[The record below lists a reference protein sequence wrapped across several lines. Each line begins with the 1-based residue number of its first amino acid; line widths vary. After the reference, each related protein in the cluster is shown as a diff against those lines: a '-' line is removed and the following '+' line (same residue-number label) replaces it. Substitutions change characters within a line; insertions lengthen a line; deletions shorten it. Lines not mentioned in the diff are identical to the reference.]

1 MAMNNETPQI
11 HEVRALD
18 EADAGAPSTLWTIGH
33 STRSWEAFVALL
45 HLHRIEAVVD
55 VRRFPGSRR
64 YPWFAS
70 DVMASAL
77 AEIGLA
83 YVWLPQLGGRRRA
96 QPGSPNGAWRNAAF
110 QGYADHMNSAEFQ
123 QAFTQVTT
131 RAASTRSALMCAE
144 ALWWQCHRRLISDLL
159 VHRGHAVLHVMSEKP
174 AQPHQLTLWRAGGRR
189 RFDLSAAA
197 GRFICGARCVACTHR
212 AQRLS
217 KLQCFDASLPARVM
231 SSADREREPCSP
243 LPLRN
248 AVGKATL
255 PLRTSTHDACPC
267 LPCLH
272 SRPLSPAVIGISK
285 GDTTRCWAW
294 FVTARHWRRWCC
306 TARSRRT

>member
-11 HEVRALD
+11 HEVHALD
-18 EADAGAPSTLWTIGH
+18 EADAGAPSTVWTIGH

-45 HLHRIEAVVD
+45 RVHRIEAVVD

-70 DVMASAL
+70 EVMASAL

-110 QGYADHMNSAEFQ
+110 QGYADHMSSAEFQ
-123 QAFTQVTT
+123 QAFAQVTT
-131 RAASTRSALMCAE
+131 LAASTRSALMCAE

-174 AQPHQLTLWRAGGRR
+174 AQPHQLTPGAQVAGA
-189 RFDLSAAA
+189 DL
-197 GRFICGARCVACTHR
+197 IYPPQQGALFA
-212 AQRLS
+212 
-217 KLQCFDASLPARVM
+217 
-231 SSADREREPCSP
+231 E
-243 LPLRN
+243 
-248 AVGKATL
+248 
-255 PLRTSTHDACPC
+255 HDA
-267 LPCLH
+267 
-272 SRPLSPAVIGISK
+272 
-285 GDTTRCWAW
+285 
-294 FVTARHWRRWCC
+294 
-306 TARSRRT
+306 